1 MRDFYLSS
9 DRFLKPC
16 YRISPFRTGD
26 ITKNA
31 TLDYDNNIQSFLE
44 SKFSSNNFVF
54 TNTGREALSIAL
66 KSYNLDKQDVV
77 TILTTSGNHYVSSC
91 VTKEV
96 EKICN
101 WSRKIEQMT
110 KVILVIHEFGF
121 PYETLSRLKDFSLP
135 IIEDCAH
142 CFTSQNEEESVST
155 IGDFVIYS
163 LPKFFPINFGGILF
177 SRTEKLRQVITAD
190 KREYI
195 EKVLSHNI
203 RDFNWIVEKRRHNY
217 SYLSNALDLEFGYKA
232 RFKLGDKHV
241 PGAFFSKIDDLDLNA
256 LKTFF
261 QDNGVEASVFYG
273 EDAFFMPVNQS
284 LSDVDLDY
292 FVYLI
297 GEFRRRYRL

>member
-1 MRDFYLSS
+1 MRNFYLSS

-31 TLDYDNNIQSFLE
+31 TLDYDNSIQSFLE
-44 SKFSSNNFVF
+44 NKFSSNNFVF

-121 PYETLSRLKDFSLP
+121 PYEALSQLKDFSLP

-203 RDFNWIVEKRRHNY
+203 RDFKWIVEKRRHNY

-273 EDAFFMPVNQS
+273 ENAFFMPVNQS

-297 GEFRRRYRL
+297 GEFRRRYRS